1 MLIQGGVP
9 SCAKGSSALTA
20 WVLVAAWLGLM
31 LGVGAALRPS
41 APQRLEGASA
51 EAQVAAWAPWL
62 AAAPA
67 SADRLWIGDSSCG
80 CDAPATERLEGWAAD
95 LGVEVRRVPEL
106 AGVALVDASGRLR
119 YAGEAGALVTHCAG
133 ARGFAAWWQGPPG
146 RPVLMQ
152 ACACSSFS

>member
-1 MLIQGGVP
+1 MVMHEGH
-9 SCAKGSSALTA
+9 SSSTKGSSALTA
-20 WVLVAAWLGLM
+20 WVVIAAWLGLM

-41 APQRLEGASA
+41 APQLLEGISA
-51 EAQVAAWAPWL
+51 EAQVAAWTPWL

-67 SADRLWIGDSSCG
+67 SADRLWIGDSACG
-80 CDAPATERLEGWAAD
+80 CDAPAAERLEAWASD
-95 LGVEVRRVPEL
+95 LGVEVRRVPQL
-106 AGVALVDASGRLR
+106 AGVALVDAAGHLR

-146 RPVLMQ
+146 RPVVMQ